1 MRRCGWLMY
10 LVMLTLF
17 SNGCGA
23 RQATVGL
30 EGEVTYNGRAV
41 EKGRIEFIPS
51 DGTTGPSAGTTVT
64 GGRYELPAKWGLLPN
79 GIYLAARITGFK
91 KAGRT
96 EPNRVERGGPP
107 VEVEENFIP
116 AAYNSQS
123 TLKVRISEL
132 ADKNKADFHL
142 PTTPAAH

>member
-1 MRRCGWLMY
+1 MRRCEWLMY
-10 LVMLTLF
+10 LVMFTLF

-30 EGEVTYNGRAV
+30 EGEVSYNGRAV
-41 EKGRIEFIPS
+41 EKGRIDFIPS
-51 DGTTGPSAGTTVT
+51 EGTTGPSAGATVT

-79 GIYLAARITGFK
+79 GIYLVRISAFRK
-91 KAGRT
+91 SGRT
-96 EPNRVERGGPP
+96 EPNRIERGGPP

-116 AAYNSQS
+116 AAYNRQS
-123 TLKVRISEL
+123 ALKVRVSEL
-132 ADKNKADFHL
+132 ADTNKVDFHL